1 VPKIVSRSVQAVI
14 DEAIAEGR
22 RWELLCYG
30 LVIFFVLVGFAVLV
44 VGAVRESGLVS
55 LAGSLFA
62 ALFWPALRYA
72 DGVRRDLV
80 RTRMYKMAL
89 AKAATADEIL
99 QMLREVVGIKDG
111 GTSK

>member
-1 VPKIVSRSVQAVI
+1 MTRRSRKDAG
-14 DEAIAEGR
+14 E
-22 RWELLCYG
+22 WLCYA
-30 LVIFFVLVGFAVLV
+30 LVIFFVLVGFAILV
-44 VGAVRESGLVS
+44 VGTVQESGSVAI
-55 LAGSLFA
+55 AGSLFA

-80 RTRMYKMAL
+80 RTRMYEMAL

-99 QMLREVVGIKDG
+99 QILREVAGIRGG